1 MRRREFITLLG
12 VAAATWPFAAP
23 AQQNERTRRIGWLDL
38 FPESDPIAQARVK
51 AFREVIEKAGWAIG
65 RNLIIDYRWALFD
78 GARASEAGAELL
90 RLAPDVL
97 LCCGTPA
104 TRAMQKTAREVPIV
118 FAVVTD
124 PLAQG
129 IVTNLA
135 RPGGNI
141 TGFTYLEQTIGAK
154 WLELLKE
161 VAPSVRR
168 VALMFNPESSPY
180 SYLFFKSIETEAAKV
195 GIEAFIAS
203 VRSSADIEQAIT
215 SLGRGGNSGLIVS
228 ADGFNSA
235 NDRWIIELAAH
246 YRVPAIYGIPGTAG
260 GGGLLYYCVDIVDSY
275 RKAAGY
281 VDRILRGEKTANL
294 PVQQPTKFATS
305 INRKTATA
313 LGLTLPNTLLVL
325 ADEVIE

>member
-1 MRRREFITLLG
+1 MKRREFITLLG
-12 VAAATWPFAAP
+12 GAAATWPLVAP
-23 AQQNERTRRIGWLDL
+23 AEQNIRRIGWLDL
-38 FPESDPIAQARVK
+38 FPESDRIAQARVK
-51 AFREVIEKAGWAIG
+51 AFSEVIEKSGWVIG
-65 RNLIIDYRWALFD
+65 RNLVIDYRWALFD
-78 GARASEAGAELL
+78 GGRASEAGAELL

-124 PLAQG
+124 PVAQG

-161 VAPSVRR
+161 VAPSVGR

-180 SYLFFKSIETEAAKV
+180 SYLFFQSIEKAAGNT
-195 GIEAFIAS
+195 GIEAFIAG
-203 VRSSADIEQAIT
+203 VRSSADIEQTIT
-215 SLGRGGNSGLIVS
+215 GLGRERGGGLIVS

-235 NDRWIIELAAH
+235 NDSRIIELTAQH
-246 YRVPAIYGIPGTAG
+246 RVPAIYGIPGTADN
-260 GGGLLYYCVDIVDSY
+260 GGLLYYCVDIGDSY

-281 VDRILRGEKTANL
+281 IDRILRGEKTANL

-305 INRKTATA
+305 INRRTATA
-313 LGLTLPNTLLVL
+313 LGLSLPSTLLVL